1 VKPCFRVIYV
11 KTGINS
17 DMSEKSHKKQSVSQL
32 TTALRYAAEGFAVVP
47 LHGTTAGK
55 CTCGRD
61 DCATPGRH
69 PRNKNGIGA
78 ATTDRLMIEMYWTIW
93 PKAKIGIAMGTQAGF
108 VAIIADGVAGR
119 TSLRKLQA
127 RHKCLPKTVTYRDG
141 ERRVRLFATGG
152 ARLCDRSH
160 ALGAGLEVVGTGDFV
175 VAPSRIDDP
184 EAERRFVTGRAL
196 GEIDVAPAPPW
207 LVQLI
212 NMDAGDGSVA
222 TKSPPVEPSIIMTR
236 VSDITP
242 EKIEWL
248 WPGIIASGRVT
259 GIVGLPGIG
268 KSQLVLDVAA
278 RVSTGRD
285 WPGGAS
291 NGKPG
296 QVIILSAEDNPSDTI
311 VPRLIA
317 AGADLDR
324 IHIVMAVK
332 DSDGV
337 ERTFNLA
344 VDLDRLEKEYD
355 LRQVRLLEIDPVSAY
370 LGSIEGKRINRNHG
384 GDVRAIQD
392 RLAMFAA
399 KHELAVVAVSHLNKS
414 SGSRAI
420 TRIMG
425 SLEWVAAPRA
435 VFLVTEE
442 ANTDRRLLL
451 PLKNNLARDR
461 NGYGFRI
468 EEKIVGEGIETSHL
482 VWELEL
488 VAITA
493 EEALAAASGV
503 SKKLPALTDAEDFLR
518 VLLGAGPIPAKDV
531 RREAT
536 DACISSGLLRRAAG
550 ILGVKSRRIG
560 GIAGRGSWVWELPE
574 QSSSNVGKT
583 RALPDA
589 RSIPFATK

>member
-1 VKPCFRVIYV
+1 M
-11 KTGINS
+11 G
-17 DMSEKSHKKQSVSQL
+17 
-32 TTALRYAAEGFAVVP
+32 
-47 LHGTTAGK
+47 
-55 CTCGRD
+55 
-61 DCATPGRH
+61 TPG
-69 PRNKNGIGA
+69 
-78 ATTDRLMIEMYWTIW
+78 
-93 PKAKIGIAMGTQAGF
+93 GF
-108 VAIIADGVAGR
+108 VAIIADRVAGR

-127 RHKCLPKTVTYRDG
+127 RHTSLPKTITYRDG
-141 ERRVRLFATGG
+141 ERRVRLFAIGG
-152 ARLCDRSH
+152 AHLCDRRH

-175 VAPSRIDDP
+175 VAPSRFDDP
-184 EAERRFVTGRAL
+184 TAERRFVARRAL
-196 GEIDVAPAPPW
+196 GEIEVAPVPLW
-207 LVQLI
+207 LVQLV
-212 NMDAGDGSVA
+212 NMDAGDGSGA
-222 TKSPPVEPSIIMTR
+222 AHAPPAEPSVIMTLA
-236 VSDITP
+236 SDITP
-242 EKIEWL
+242 ERIDWL
-248 WPGIIASGRVT
+248 WPGIIASDSVT

-278 RVSTGRD
+278 RVSTGSN
-285 WPGGAS
+285 WPGGAF

-296 QVIILSAEDNPSDTI
+296 HVIILSAEDSPSDAI

-317 AGADLDR
+317 AAADLDR
-324 IHIVMAVK
+324 IHLVTAVK
-332 DSDGV
+332 DNGGL
-337 ERTFNLA
+337 ERAFDLGS
-344 VDLDRLEKEYD
+344 DLDRLANEHNLE
-355 LRQVRLLEIDPVSAY
+355 QVRLLIIDPASAY
-370 LGSIEGKRINRNHG
+370 LGSRNGKSINRNHG
-384 GDVRAIQD
+384 GDVRAIQSC
-392 RLAMFAA
+392 LSTFAI
-399 KHELAVVAVSHLNKS
+399 KHQLAVLAVSHLNKS
-414 SGSRAI
+414 SGAKAI
-420 TRIMG
+420 TRITG

-442 ANTDRRLLL
+442 ANTERRLLL

-482 VWELEL
+482 VWEPEL

-503 SKKLPALTDAEDFLR
+503 SKKLPVLTDAEDFLR

-536 DACISSGLLRRAAG
+536 DACISSGSLRRAAG

-583 RALPDA
+583 RALPNA